1 MSSNKKS
8 KLTSPAHDIKVKDI
22 NGRTSTTSFN
32 PKGKTSKDSDPK
44 DNTSQSG
51 TSEK

>member
-1 MSSNKKS
+1 MSSTKKP
-8 KLTSPAHDIKVKDI
+8 KLASIAHDIKVKVI

-32 PKGKTSKDSDPK
+32 PKDKTVKDPDPK
-44 DNTSQSG
+44 DNTSQSD